1 MQKLKLEQMKHL
13 LVTLLIAGFG
23 LGVQAQEDKK
33 EKEDRVKISPEERAE
48 RHTKKMTETL
58 KLDEKQVSEVSKI
71 NLEHAQKMEAYHTKM
86 KALKKEMK
94 AERLK
99 TKEQIDA
106 LLTDEQKKIV
116 EEKRAEKKQ
125 KKMERRQCCEKCK

>member
-1 MQKLKLEQMKHL
+1 MKHVLVAL
-13 LVTLLIAGFG
+13 LVVGFG
-23 LGVQAQEDKK
+23 LGVQAQELRK

-58 KLDEKQVSEVSKI
+58 KLDEKQVEEVSRI
-71 NLEHAQKMEAYHTKM
+71 NSEHAKKMESYHSKM
-86 KALKKEMK
+86 KELKQEMK

-116 EEKRAEKKQ
+116 EEKREEKKQ